1 MEDYET
7 TEVEQDEVETEELD
21 EGSFLTT
28 AAVFGVGAVTGAVV
42 ARSYGKV
49 KERAQTMLADRR
61 ARKAQEIPAH
71 PIETTA
77 TEAE

>member
-7 TEVEQDEVETEELD
+7 PEVEQDEIETDETD
-21 EGSFLTT
+21 EGSFLAT
-28 AAVFGVGAVTGAVV
+28 AAVFGVGTLVGVAA

-49 KERAQTMLADRR
+49 KETVQTRIAARRDRKIEE
-61 ARKAQEIPAH
+61 AKEKA
-71 PIETTA
+71 IETTA